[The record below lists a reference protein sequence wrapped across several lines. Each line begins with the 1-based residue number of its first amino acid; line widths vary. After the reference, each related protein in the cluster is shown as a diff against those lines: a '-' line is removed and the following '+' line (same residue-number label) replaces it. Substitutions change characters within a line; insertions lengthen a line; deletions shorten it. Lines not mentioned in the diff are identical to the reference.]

1 MGSEPS
7 RGSRNRAVTARVSP
21 TPNTTP
27 RTSSRGTAPSPVSEP
42 EARARKTRTKGRAS
56 PSLTPDS
63 MLSSRRSRRGTSL
76 RPTMAEARSGQGPRV
91 VPRTRQDGTGHGHPY
106 PFRVLRHKA
115 STRRPAREARPV
127 PLGRETSATVG
138 TGKSSRVSLG
148 RQPSPPPVGVR
159 SGRNVRQ
166 ALPARPDGRHPPR
179 SGRSAGQPMLVR
191 QRPGLVVHA
200 SPASTSRRLHAVGTR
215 RTTRRASVGTRCRR
229 VVSSPARTAARG
241 RTVQQP
247 SAAPVPTAAEP
258 PRPRFRPVGMAGR
271 PGRAG
276 GVVQWRAT
284 SWRCQRSMVA
294 GVTRSPRRRR
304 TGSCRVRAPSR
315 ARSVQLIRG
324 RGMRRWS
331 TASWW
336 RRTSV
341 SISLGRRIAPGARSS
356 SGARRTFGRPAAA
369 PSADHAWPPAA
380 NERASLRAVRAVSGT
395 HRRGGPRVSWSPS
408 RLLTT
413 VATASELPRGQ

>member
-1 MGSEPS
+1 MLARQPS
-7 RGSRNRAVTARVSP
+7 WFGGAGLAGEHLAQVARRRDAPDDPAAVSGDQVPARRLESGADCGQGPDRATAL
-21 TPNTTP
+21 
-27 RTSSRGTAPSPVSEP
+27 
-42 EARARKTRTKGRAS
+42 GRQ
-56 PSLTPDS
+56 
-63 MLSSRRSRRGTSL
+63 RRSR
-76 RPTMAEARSGQGPRV
+76 PRLN
-91 VPRTRQDGTGHGHPY
+91 RHG
-106 PFRVLRHKA
+106 RD
-115 STRRPAREARPV
+115 
-127 PLGRETSATVG
+127 
-138 TGKSSRVSLG
+138 
-148 RQPSPPPVGVR
+148 
-159 SGRNVRQ
+159 SGRWGWPVDRVG
-166 ALPARPDGRHPPR
+166 PA
-179 SGRSAGQPMLVR
+179 
-191 QRPGLVVHA
+191 GL
-200 SPASTSRRLHAVGTR
+200 
-215 RTTRRASVGTRCRR
+215 
-229 VVSSPARTAARG
+229 
-241 RTVQQP
+241 
-247 SAAPVPTAAEP
+247 
-258 PRPRFRPVGMAGR
+258 
-271 PGRAG
+271 
-276 GVVQWRAT
+276 VQWRAT

-413 VATASELPRGQ
+413 VATASELPRGQWRSITDTI

>member
-1 MGSEPS
+1 LGSEPS

-42 EARARKTRTKGRAS
+42 EARARKTRTKGRAR

-179 SGRSAGQPMLVR
+179 SGRSAGRPMLAR
-191 QRPGLVVHA
+191 QPSWFGGAGLAGEHLAQVA
-200 SPASTSRRLHAVGTR
+200 RRRDAPDDPAGVSGDQVPARRLESGADCGQ
-215 RTTRRASVGTRCRR
+215 G
-229 VVSSPARTAARG
+229 PD
-241 RTVQQP
+241 
-247 SAAPVPTAAEP
+247 
-258 PRPRFRPVGMAGR
+258 
-271 PGRAG
+271 
-276 GVVQWRAT
+276 RAT
-284 SWRCQRSMVA
+284 ALGSA
-294 GVTRSPRRRR
+294 GPD
-304 TGSCRVRAPSR
+304 
-315 ARSVQLIRG
+315 RG
-324 RGMRRWS
+324 
-331 TASWW
+331 
-336 RRTSV
+336 
-341 SISLGRRIAPGARSS
+341 
-356 SGARRTFGRPAAA
+356 
-369 PSADHAWPPAA
+369 
-380 NERASLRAVRAVSGT
+380 
-395 HRRGGPRVSWSPS
+395 
-408 RLLTT
+408 
-413 VATASELPRGQ
+413 